1 MSHVYI
7 IKSIEGLI
15 YVGSTTDLNK
25 RLYQHQNKLAGWTKR
40 GNDWKLIYSEEF
52 EDYSD
57 ARKRELWFKT
67 GKGREYIKANILL
80 GS

>member
-7 IKSIEGLI
+7 IRSIEGYV
-15 YVGSTTDLNK
+15 YVGSTTDLTK

-40 GNDWKLIYSEEF
+40 GTGWELIYSEEYA
-52 EDYSD
+52 EYSE

-67 GKGREYIKANILL
+67 GKGRDYIRQNILI
-80 GS
+80 G

>member
-1 MSHVYI
+1 MPHVYI
-7 IKSIEGLI
+7 IKSIEGYI
-15 YVGSTTDLNK
+15 YVGSTTDLAK

-40 GNDWKLIYSEEF
+40 GSGWQLIYSEEF
-52 EDYSD
+52 ANYSD

-67 GKGREYIKANILL
+67 GKGRDFIKQNILA

>member
-1 MSHVYI
+1 MPHVYI
-7 IKSIEGLI
+7 LKSIEGLV
-15 YVGSTTDLNK
+15 YVGSITDLNK

-40 GNDWKLIYSEEF
+40 GTDWKLIYSEEY
-52 EDYSD
+52 ENYSD

-67 GKGREYIKANILL
+67 GVGREYIKNNILK

>member
-7 IKSIEGLI
+7 IKSIEGLV
-15 YVGSTTDLNK
+15 YVGSTSDLNK

-52 EDYSD
+52 ENYSD
-57 ARKRELWFKT
+57 EEN
-67 GKGREYIKANILL
+67 KGFSSYFPNKWLA
-80 GS
+80 